1 MFPTQRP
8 LATPPGRRSTGMTAT
23 LTANPPR
30 AQADQRL
37 GGTVALVTGASRGLG
52 RLLAGTL
59 ADAGA
64 SVGLVARSPEQ
75 LAQARDQIIEDGG
88 AAVAVAADLCDREAV
103 TAAVKQVSS
112 SLGPIDVLVNNAGVT
127 GPAGALWETDP
138 QDWWQAM
145 EVNLRSVL
153 TCTHLVLPS
162 MIARGHG
169 RIVNITSQ
177 AGVYRWPLVS
187 AYSVSK
193 AAAIKLTENLAVEL
207 KGTGVTAFSAHPGL
221 LPIGLSEP
229 ALASTP
235 PGDSA
240 EGKVFSWLR
249 HELAQGHG
257 AESDA
262 AARFVL
268 RLAAGD
274 CDRLSGRHL
283 CVHDDL
289 DALIEKADAI
299 DRHDL
304 YMLRRREPPR

>member
-1 MFPTQRP
+1 
-8 LATPPGRRSTGMTAT
+8 
-23 LTANPPR
+23 
-30 AQADQRL
+30 
-37 GGTVALVTGASRGLG
+37 
-52 RLLAGTL
+52 
-59 ADAGA
+59 
-64 SVGLVARSPEQ
+64 
-75 LAQARDQIIEDGG
+75 
-88 AAVAVAADLCDREAV
+88 
-103 TAAVKQVSS
+103 
-112 SLGPIDVLVNNAGVT
+112 
-127 GPAGALWETDP
+127 
-138 QDWWQAM
+138 M

-177 AGVYRWPLVS
+177 AGVHRWPLVS

-221 LPIGLSEP
+221 LPIGLSERWQ
-229 ALASTP
+229 ARHQETRRR
-235 PGDSA
+235 
-240 EGKVFSWLR
+240 EKVFSWLR

-257 AESDA
+257 AEPDA

-283 CVHDDL
+283 SVHDDL